1 MSAGTGAGG
10 APGPWGQAPAG
21 RPGADPGGL
30 EQALREVAPER
41 FDAYERLLHA
51 LADGQVWMLLW
62 HGTPGSPDAQYGN
75 MEISGHGYAPAV
87 TSPEQLTASGWAR
100 AHEVISGREIAAS
113 LYRTRWGLWL
123 NPHAPGGGVGVP
135 WADLR
140 RVAAGL
146 DRLPAGP
153 LKLSEPQVDAQQFF
167 ALLERQAGEVRAV
180 RALRR
185 ARVQPA
191 VGEPYLAIGL
201 DLYES
206 SPPAVEAVRAL
217 MQRAIAVAPEGLAVS
232 TVAMADE
239 FDPVALW
246 MRANAR
252 PFFDREAGRPQT
264 GPYPPVPQ
272 PYPGQ
277 SMPGRPVPGQSM
289 PGYAYGTQPPA
300 PGWGQPA
307 QPQWP
312 GYPGR

>member
-1 MSAGTGAGG
+1 MSAGAVAGG

-21 RPGADPGGL
+21 RPGADPRAL
-30 EQALREVAPER
+30 EHALREVAPER
-41 FDAYERLLHA
+41 WEAYEALLQA
-51 LADGQVWMLLW
+51 LAVGQVWMLLW

-87 TSPEQLTASGWAR
+87 TSPEQLAASGWTR

-140 RVAAGL
+140 RIAAGL

-153 LKLSEPQVDAQQFF
+153 LKLSEPQVPAQQFF
-167 ALLERQAGEVRAV
+167 ALLERQAVEVRAV
-180 RALRR
+180 RSLRR
-185 ARVQPA
+185 AWVQPS

-206 SPPAVEAVRAL
+206 SPPTVEAVRAL

-232 TVAMADE
+232 TVAMGDE
-239 FDPVALW
+239 YDPVALW

-252 PFFDREAGRPQT
+252 PFYDREAGGQGRPAT
-264 GPYPPVPQ
+264 GPYPPVPPP
-272 PYPGQ
+272 PYPSQTG
-277 SMPGRPVPGQSM
+277 

-300 PGWGQPA
+300 QGWQGQPPPQ
-307 QPQWP
+307 QPWP

>member
-1 MSAGTGAGG
+1 MSAGSVAGG
-10 APGPWGQAPAG
+10 APGPWGQAPTG
-21 RPGADPGGL
+21 RPDPGAL
-30 EQALREVAPER
+30 ERALREVAPER
-41 FDAYERLLHA
+41 YEAYETMLNA
-51 LADGQVWMLLW
+51 LAEGRVWMLLW
-62 HGTPGSPDAQYGN
+62 HGTPGSADAQYGN

-87 TSPEQLTASGWAR
+87 TSPEQLAASGWAR

-153 LKLSEPQVDAQQFF
+153 LRLSEPQVPAQQFF
-167 ALLERQAGEVRAV
+167 ALLERQAAEVRAV

-185 ARVQPA
+185 AWVQPS

-201 DLYES
+201 ELYES
-206 SPPAVEAVRAL
+206 SPPTVEAVRAL

-246 MRANAR
+246 MRAHAR
-252 PFFDREAGRPQT
+252 PFYDREAAGHGRPQT
-264 GPYPPVPQ
+264 GPYPPVPPP
-272 PYPGQ
+272 PYASQQGPAQGQ
-277 SMPGRPVPGQSM
+277 GFG
-289 PGYAYGTQPPA
+289 YGTQPPA
-300 PGWGQPA
+300 PAWPGQ
-307 QPQWP
+307 QPPPQQPWP

>member
-1 MSAGTGAGG
+1 M
-10 APGPWGQAPAG
+10 
-21 RPGADPGGL
+21 L
-30 EQALREVAPER
+30 N
-41 FDAYERLLHA
+41 A
-51 LADGQVWMLLW
+51 LAEGRVWMLLW
-62 HGTPGSPDAQYGN
+62 HGTPGSADAQYGN

-87 TSPEQLTASGWAR
+87 TSPEQLAASGWAR

-153 LKLSEPQVDAQQFF
+153 LRLSEPQVPAQQFF
-167 ALLERQAGEVRAV
+167 ALLERQAAEVRAV

-185 ARVQPA
+185 AWVQPS

-201 DLYES
+201 ELYES
-206 SPPAVEAVRAL
+206 SPPTVEAVRAL

-246 MRANAR
+246 MRAHAR
-252 PFFDREAGRPQT
+252 PFYDREAAGHGRPQT
-264 GPYPPVPQ
+264 GPYPPVPPP
-272 PYPGQ
+272 PYASQQGPAQGQ
-277 SMPGRPVPGQSM
+277 GFG
-289 PGYAYGTQPPA
+289 YGTQPPA
-300 PGWGQPA
+300 PAWPGQ
-307 QPQWP
+307 QPPPQQPWP

>member
-1 MSAGTGAGG
+1 MSAGAVAGG

-21 RPGADPGGL
+21 RPGADPRAL
-30 EQALREVAPER
+30 EHALREVAPER
-41 FDAYERLLHA
+41 WEAYEALLQA

-87 TSPEQLTASGWAR
+87 TSPEQLAASGWTR

-140 RVAAGL
+140 RIAAGL

-153 LKLSEPQVDAQQFF
+153 LKLSEPQVPAQQFF
-167 ALLERQAGEVRAV
+167 ALLERQAVEVRAV
-180 RALRR
+180 RSLRR
-185 ARVQPA
+185 AWVQPS

-206 SPPAVEAVRAL
+206 SPPTVEAVRAL

-232 TVAMADE
+232 TVAMGDE
-239 FDPVALW
+239 YDPVALW

-252 PFFDREAGRPQT
+252 PFYDREAGGRPAT
-264 GPYPPVPQ
+264 GPYPPVPPP
-272 PYPGQ
+272 PYPSQAG
-277 SMPGRPVPGQSM
+277 

-300 PGWGQPA
+300 QGWQGQPPPQ
-307 QPQWP
+307 QPWP

>member
-1 MSAGTGAGG
+1 MNAGAG
-10 APGPWGQAPAG
+10 APGPWGAASVA
-21 RPGADPGGL
+21 RPGGDPGAL
-30 EQALREVAPER
+30 ERALREVGPER
-41 FDAYERLLHA
+41 YEAYEALLRA
-51 LADGQVWMLLW
+51 LAEGRVWMLLW

-75 MEISGHGYAPAV
+75 MDVSGHGYAPAV
-87 TSPEQLTASGWAR
+87 TSPEQLAASGWAR
-100 AHEVISGREIAAS
+100 AHEVISGLEIAAS

-140 RVAAGL
+140 RIAAGL

-153 LKLSEPQVDAQQFF
+153 LQLSEPQVQAPGFYG
-167 ALLERQAGEVRAV
+167 LLEHQALEVRAV

-185 ARVQPA
+185 AWVRPA

-201 DLYES
+201 ELYDT

-239 FDPVALW
+239 YDPVAMW

-252 PFFDREAGRPQT
+252 PFFDREAAGPGRPPVA
-264 GPYPPVPQ
+264 PYPPAPYPPQ
-272 PYPGQ
+272 PPYP
-277 SMPGRPVPGQSM
+277 
-289 PGYAYGTQPPA
+289 YGGSPQ
-300 PGWGQPA
+300 PGWPQQPW
-307 QPQWP
+307 Q

>member
-1 MSAGTGAGG
+1 MSAGAVAGG

-21 RPGADPGGL
+21 RPGADPRAL
-30 EQALREVAPER
+30 EHALREVAPER
-41 FDAYERLLHA
+41 WEAYEALLHA
-51 LADGQVWMLLW
+51 LAAGQVWMLLW
-62 HGTPGSPDAQYGN
+62 HGTPGSADAQYGN

-87 TSPEQLTASGWAR
+87 TSPEQLAASGWAR

-140 RVAAGL
+140 RIAAGL

-153 LKLSEPQVDAQQFF
+153 LKLSEPQLPAQQFF
-167 ALLERQAGEVRAV
+167 ALLERQAVEVRAV
-180 RALRR
+180 KALRR
-185 ARVQPA
+185 AWVQPS

-201 DLYES
+201 ELYES
-206 SPPAVEAVRAL
+206 SPPTVEAVRAL

-232 TVAMADE
+232 TVAMGDE
-239 FDPVALW
+239 YDPVALW

-252 PFFDREAGRPQT
+252 PFYDREAGGHGRSQAA
-264 GPYPPVPQ
+264 PYPPVPPP
-272 PYPGQ
+272 PYASQTGPAYG
-277 SMPGRPVPGQSM
+277 
-289 PGYAYGTQPPA
+289 YGTQPPG
-300 PGWGQPA
+300 PGWPGQ
-307 QPQWP
+307 QPPPQQPWP

>member
-1 MSAGTGAGG
+1 MSAGSVAGG
-10 APGPWGQAPAG
+10 APGPWGQAPTG
-21 RPGADPGGL
+21 RPDPGAL
-30 EQALREVAPER
+30 ERALREVAPER
-41 FDAYERLLHA
+41 YEAYETMLHA
-51 LADGQVWMLLW
+51 LAEGQVWMLLW
-62 HGTPGSPDAQYGN
+62 HGTPGSADAQYGN

-87 TSPEQLTASGWAR
+87 TSPEQLAASGWAR

-113 LYRTRWGLWL
+113 LYRSRWGLWL

-153 LKLSEPQVDAQQFF
+153 LKLSEPQVPAQQFF
-167 ALLERQAGEVRAV
+167 ALLERQAAEVRAV

-185 ARVQPA
+185 AWVRPS

-201 DLYES
+201 ELYES
-206 SPPAVEAVRAL
+206 SAPTVEAVRAL

-252 PFFDREAGRPQT
+252 PFYDREAAGHGRPQT
-264 GPYPPVPQ
+264 GPYPPVPPP
-272 PYPGQ
+272 PYASQQG
-277 SMPGRPVPGQSM
+277 
-289 PGYAYGTQPPA
+289 PGYGYGTQPPA
-300 PGWGQPA
+300 PSWPGQ
-307 QPQWP
+307 QPPPQQPWP
-312 GYPGR
+312 GYSGR

>member
-1 MSAGTGAGG
+1 M
-10 APGPWGQAPAG
+10 
-21 RPGADPGGL
+21 
-30 EQALREVAPER
+30 
-41 FDAYERLLHA
+41 LHA
-51 LADGQVWMLLW
+51 LAEGQVWMLLW
-62 HGTPGSPDAQYGN
+62 HGTPGSADAQYGN

-87 TSPEQLTASGWAR
+87 TSPEQLAASGWAR

-113 LYRTRWGLWL
+113 LYRSRWGLWL

-153 LKLSEPQVDAQQFF
+153 LKLSEPQVPAQQFF
-167 ALLERQAGEVRAV
+167 ALLERQAAEVRAV

-185 ARVQPA
+185 AWVRPS

-201 DLYES
+201 ELYES
-206 SPPAVEAVRAL
+206 SAPTVEAVRAL

-252 PFFDREAGRPQT
+252 PFYDREAAGHGRPQT
-264 GPYPPVPQ
+264 GPYPPVPPP
-272 PYPGQ
+272 PYASQQG
-277 SMPGRPVPGQSM
+277 
-289 PGYAYGTQPPA
+289 PGYGYGTQPPA
-300 PGWGQPA
+300 PSWPGQ
-307 QPQWP
+307 QPPPQQPWP
-312 GYPGR
+312 GYSGR